1 MLLAAPAVF
10 VVMVAHVAA
19 DQDARAS
26 EALAFYVRFAL
37 APLSWIVV
45 SILSASAI
53 SGEANV
59 IADSILSKSVTRSEY
74 MWAKITARLG
84 VFLGVYLLITVP
96 LAYLLARYASTNDT
110 SPGGLAGGL
119 AMVAMLFAFLGA
131 LGIALSAMFRNV
143 QLAVVGV
150 LLVAVVSGVVLQF
163 LGLSSMSATAIIDEL
178 PGDLPRRD
186 RPGRP
191 APCRRR
197 LRSPHH
203 GRHRLR
209 RLVLPPEGPVSLL
222 SGAGL
227 LYTTELHY
235 ADLGTH
241 HGRRLRGRVE
251 RRLVRLALGDGSG
264 LRLQLGRLR
273 PVAVEVIDPD
283 DRRYEIAIP
292 TPPEPRLVA
301 ARRTLLC
308 WLVAALV
315 IDVARRLRAK
325 EPA

>member
-1 MLLAAPAVF
+1 MQAYLALLRLDVAQLTRSWVVGGWVVLLAAPAVF
-10 VVMVAHVAA
+10 VVVVAHVAA

-96 LAYLLARYASTNDT
+96 LAYLLTRYASTNDT

-150 LLVAVVSGVVLQF
+150 LLVAVLSGVALQF
-163 LGLSSMSATAIIDEL
+163 LGLSSMSATAVIDEL
-178 PGDLPRRD
+178 PETFRGETALDD
-186 RPGRP
+186 Q
-191 APCRRR
+191 
-197 LRSPHH
+197 LR
-203 GRHRLR
+203 
-209 RLVLPPEGPVSLL
+209 V
-222 SGAGL
+222 
-227 LYTTELHY
+227 
-235 ADLGTH
+235 
-241 HGRRLRGRVE
+241 
-251 RRLVRLALGDGSG
+251 
-264 LRLQLGRLR
+264 
-273 PVAVEVIDPD
+273 VAVF
-283 DRRYEIAIP
+283 
-292 TPPEPRLVA
+292 
-301 ARRTLLC
+301 
-308 WLVAALV
+308 AALTTAAIASGV
-315 IDVARRLRAK
+315 WSFRRKDL
-325 EPA
+325 